1 MDLKELSWE
10 AMDWID
16 LAQDMDKW
24 WTVLKTAVSR
34 RVP

>member
-16 LAQDMDKW
+16 MSQDMDKW
-24 WTVLKTAVSR
+24 STVLKKAVNR
-34 RVP
+34 RFS